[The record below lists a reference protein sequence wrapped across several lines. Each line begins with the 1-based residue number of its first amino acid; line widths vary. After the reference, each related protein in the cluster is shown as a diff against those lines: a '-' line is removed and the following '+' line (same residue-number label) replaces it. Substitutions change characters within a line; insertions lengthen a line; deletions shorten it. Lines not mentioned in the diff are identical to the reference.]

1 MNAQEQAIA
10 ADLQHARRIRAEA
23 DQLSATKLADKF
35 DLRQPGEDDE
45 KAGKRVRNI
54 IYNRNQHE
62 DRDLIWDCWEERQRL
77 RKELGE
83 YTYGAIAR
91 RYRVRETRVQSVAN
105 MLAKN
110 NEFQWEGV
118 A

>member
-1 MNAQEQAIA
+1 MTEQEQAIA

-23 DQLSATKLADKF
+23 DQLSAVKLADKF

-77 RKELGE
+77 RKELGD

-91 RYRVRETRVQSVAN
+91 RHRVRETRVQSVAN
-105 MLAKN
+105 MIACGKYDDL
-110 NEFQWEGV
+110 EGV